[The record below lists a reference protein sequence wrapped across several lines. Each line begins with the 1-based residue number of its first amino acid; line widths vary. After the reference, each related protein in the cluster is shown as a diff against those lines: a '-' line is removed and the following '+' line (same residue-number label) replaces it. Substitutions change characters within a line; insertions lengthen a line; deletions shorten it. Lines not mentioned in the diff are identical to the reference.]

1 MGHLKILFQKKQ
13 KKDYRICVDN
23 WQDLEVLL
31 QTGKQPLIPGK
42 QLLLELEDVMDV
54 LELQQVHRV
63 AKKVLPP
70 KTAAKWLRQVLLVIT
85 VEQLRQSVQLH
96 QVPHMSLRKTAVKWR
111 QQAAAAATIAAT
123 PRPSAQRLLAPT
135 MSPRRTL
142 ANKRLLVLLDN
153 TALVPVW
160 LVHNQE
166 KKPFLFK
173 IPDYNNLFQAV
184 FKTSINF

>member
-13 KKDYRICVDN
+13 KKDYQICVDN

-85 VEQLRQSVQLH
+85 VEQRRQSVQLH
-96 QVPHMSLRKTAVKWR
+96 QVPHMSPRKTAVKWR
-111 QQAAAAATIAAT
+111 QQAVVATTVAI
-123 PRPSAQRLLAPT
+123 RRLSVRLLLAPT

-142 ANKRLLVLLDN
+142 ANKRL
-153 TALVPVW
+153 
-160 LVHNQE
+160 
-166 KKPFLFK
+166 
-173 IPDYNNLFQAV
+173 
-184 FKTSINF
+184 

>member
-1 MGHLKILFQKKQ
+1 MG
-13 KKDYRICVDN
+13 
-23 WQDLEVLL
+23 
-31 QTGKQPLIPGK
+31 
-42 QLLLELEDVMDV
+42 LLELEDVMDV

-111 QQAAAAATIAAT
+111 QQAAAATTVATRRLSAQRLLARTTSPRKTAVKWRRRARVATIAAT
-123 PRPSAQRLLAPT
+123 PRPSVRLLLAPT